1 MVKRLPVAVERE
13 VLDLLASGLKGRVVA
28 ALTGVSK
35 SRVYELRQEAGGM
48 FRPANT
54 SYCRRYLN
62 REDRYEIARLHDQQ
76 YSIRA
81 IAVRLGRA
89 PSTISRELRF
99 NATEA
104 GHYAPEHADRV
115 AWERQ
120 RRPKPSRLQ
129 QLPELRELVQQLL
142 VKRYSPEQ
150 VSGRLK
156 LLYPNEPL
164 KQISYETI
172 YRSLFVYPHGELQR
186 ELKAQLR
193 RGRKLRHRRGTN
205 ARGQIPD
212 AVSIHQRPEEVETRL
227 VPGHHEGDLIMGS
240 AASNSAVGT
249 IVERT
254 TGFLTL
260 LHLPDGHTAD
270 KVAAA
275 VSAQMSTLPAWFA
288 KTLTWDRGKEMCGHA
303 KITEATGIAVY
314 FADPYCPYQRPTN
327 ENSNGLIREYLPKGS
342 DLSVH
347 TADVLQAIADELND
361 RPRKRLGYHTPN
373 EAFANL
379 LAQHQAGVATDP

>member
-1 MVKRLPVAVERE
+1 
-13 VLDLLASGLKGRVVA
+13 
-28 ALTGVSK
+28 
-35 SRVYELRQEAGGM
+35 M

-54 SYCRRYLN
+54 SYCRRYLD
-62 REDRYEIARLHDQQ
+62 REERYEIARLRDQQ
-76 YSIRA
+76 CSVRA
-81 IAVRLGRA
+81 IAARLGRS
-89 PSTISRELRF
+89 PSTISRELRR
-99 NATEA
+99 NAAEA
-104 GHYAPEHADRV
+104 GRYAPEHADRV

-142 VKRYSPEQ
+142 NKRYSPEQ

-156 LLYPNEPL
+156 LLYPNDPL

-172 YRSLFVYPHGELQR
+172 YRSLYVYPRGELQR
-186 ELKAQLR
+186 ELRAQLR
-193 RGRKLRHRRGTN
+193 RGRRLRRRRGTDS
-205 ARGQIPD
+205 RGQIRG

-240 AASNSAVGT
+240 VASNSAVGT

-254 TGFLTL
+254 TGFITL
-260 LHLPDGHTAD
+260 LHLPDGHTAE

-275 VSAQMSTLPAWFA
+275 VTTQMSTLPAWFA
-288 KTLTWDRGKEMCGHA
+288 KTLTWDRGKEMTDHA
-303 KITEATGIAVY
+303 KVTADTGIAVY

-347 TADVLQAIADELND
+347 TAADLQAIADELND
-361 RPRKRLGYHTPN
+361 RPRKRLGFHTPN

-379 LAQHQAGVATDP
+379 LAQQQAGVATDP